1 MNKGDE
7 AFEMWKA
14 PEAEVYLKVFIFNI
28 TNRDDY
34 LSGKD
39 EKLKFQEVG
48 PYVYRYV
55 VYWINKNKKLKNIEK
70 TEFAT
75 NTCLGSQPQLG
86 FDWNSTKLMC

>member
-28 TNRDDY
+28 TNQEDY

-55 VYWINKNKKLKNIEK
+55 VY
-70 TEFAT
+70 
-75 NTCLGSQPQLG
+75 
-86 FDWNSTKLMC
+86 

>member
-1 MNKGDE
+1 MAKGDE
-7 AFEMWKA
+7 AFEMWKEPA
-14 PEAEVYLKVFIFNI
+14 AEVYLKVFIFNI

-55 VYWINKNKKLKNIEK
+55 VY
-70 TEFAT
+70 
-75 NTCLGSQPQLG
+75 
-86 FDWNSTKLMC
+86 